1 MKAYLTPEQINDL
14 HNWIAKDYPPY
25 HQLRRLMLQRWG
37 FVISSQAVS
46 YHRHKYADLIAL
58 LHKKSEIMERRKAAD
73 RMRKRRAP
81 TDPPDC
87 A

>member
-1 MKAYLTPEQINDL
+1 MKTLSLQQTTEL
-14 HNWIAKDYPPY
+14 HQWIAKDYPPY
-25 HQLRRLMLQRWG
+25 PQLRRLMLEHWG
-37 FVISSQAVS
+37 ITITSQAVS